1 MLSSPSRTPATP
13 IAQPAM
19 RATPRSTASTLT
31 TQEQRHADA
40 LMAALVVL
48 SSLLALV
55 VAHIHS
61 SIDEAWPFTAAL
73 IALTAAF
80 SLLCAGSLFNRFAL
94 PLLLCASVALH
105 IQVSLGTAEFHFG
118 VFVTLALV
126 MVYRDW
132 RVVVACAAFFAIHH
146 LLFDRLQAWGYGF
159 YCTSAADLPRILL
172 HASYVVVQT
181 TVELFILQRLNH
193 AFRQGLE
200 LQDVVHAAQKD
211 GRFHLDVSDL
221 TLQTPLAHALQSLL
235 LQLNQ
240 TVQTVSQA
248 AYEVQATSE
257 AITQGNNDLSQ
268 RTEITTHALHE
279 ATHASAQVLTSAQ
292 HTHSMAQVG
301 QQQMLRADHNSY
313 QGLQVV
319 QALDTRMQDIHQHAQ
334 GIDAVVE
341 VVNGLAFQTNLLAL
355 NAAVEAAR
363 AGEQGKGFGVVA
375 QEVRTLALRSAKAAK
390 DIQQLVSN
398 TQNSIQA
405 ATTLSQQASTH
416 MQELRTTCSQA
427 AQGISAIVESAQAQ
441 QTALQDVN
449 AGLSQ
454 LEQAMV
460 DNAALAE
467 ESTAAAQGLMQ
478 QTEVMARSVQV
489 FS

>member
-1 MLSSPSRTPATP
+1 MSSSSSRISAPL

-19 RATPRSTASTLT
+19 RSAQRSTASTLT
-31 TQEQRHADA
+31 PQEQRHADSLIA
-40 LMAALVVL
+40 GLVVL

-55 VAHIHS
+55 IGHLYS
-61 SIDEAWPFTAAL
+61 SMEGIWPFTAAL
-73 IALTAAF
+73 IACTVALRALF
-80 SLLCAGSLFNRFAL
+80 SGSVLSRFGM
-94 PLLLCASVALH
+94 PLLLCASIALQ
-105 IQVSLGTAEFHFG
+105 IQASLGTAEFHFG

-132 RVVVACAAFFAIHH
+132 RVVLACAAFFAVHH
-146 LLFDRLQAWGYGF
+146 LLFDRLQALGYGI
-159 YCTSAADLPRILL
+159 YCTSAADLPRIVL

-211 GRFHLDVSDL
+211 GRFHLDVSAL
-221 TLQTPLAHALQSLL
+221 TLQTPLAHALQNLL

-240 TVQTVSQA
+240 TVKTVSQA

-257 AITQGNNDLSQ
+257 AITQGNHDLSQ
-268 RTEITTHALHE
+268 RTETTTHALQE

-292 HTHSMAQVG
+292 HTHSMAQEG
-301 QQQMLRADHNSY
+301 QQQMLRADHNSHH
-313 QGLQVV
+313 GLQVV
-319 QALDTRMQDIHQHAQ
+319 QALDTRMQDIHQQAQ

-398 TQNSIQA
+398 TQSSIQA
-405 ATTLSQQASTH
+405 ATALSQQASAH
-416 MQELRTTCSQA
+416 MQELRATCSHA
-427 AQGISAIVESAQAQ
+427 AQAITAIVQSAQAQ
-441 QTALQDVN
+441 QTALHDVN

-454 LEQAMV
+454 LEQTMV